1 MGRLNQI
8 PFFVI
13 LMGIGAGAMY
23 VPAVHGLLSR
33 DYAVSRTFFYSG
45 TLFLMATVLLAIA
58 TAANRSNQP
67 AREQLLTLLGTFTIL
82 PLMFAIPFY
91 EAVPG
96 TSFFNAWW
104 EMVSSLTTTG
114 ATLFDPDRLAG
125 SVHLWRALVGW
136 LGGFFILVTAIAIL
150 APMNLGGFEVLSGA
164 PAGQGVMMA
173 GGQASRIV
181 APSTRLWR
189 YSVTLLPAYTGLTLV
204 LWVALIVAG
213 DSALV
218 AACHA
223 MSTLATSGISP
234 VGGMSGSA
242 SGVGGEAL
250 IFLFLVF
257 ALSRRLYPSGRT
269 FQSGQYL
276 GADPELR
283 MALLLVTA
291 VPALLFLRH
300 WVGALEIDEV
310 SDTVA
315 ALAALWGTIFT
326 VLSFLT
332 TTGFESVDW
341 GQARAWSGLAT
352 PGLILAGLAVIGG
365 GVATTA
371 GGVKLLRV
379 YALFRHGER
388 EIERLVHPNSVGGA
402 GSEAR
407 RLRRQGAQM
416 AWIFF
421 MLFALSIAVT
431 MLALSLAGLDFVAST
446 TFAVAAL
453 STTGP
458 LASVTAGTPLSWA
471 DLDSGAR
478 AILAAAMVL
487 GRLETL
493 AIIALLNPEFWRS

>member
-1 MGRLNQI
+1 MHRILQL

-13 LMGIGAGAMY
+13 LMGIGSLSMY
-23 VPAVHGLLSR
+23 VPAAHGFVTR
-33 DYAVSRTFFYSG
+33 NYPVSRAFFYAG
-45 TLFLMATVLLAIA
+45 TLFFIATALIAIA
-58 TAANRSNQP
+58 TAANRPGHP
-67 AREQLLTLLGTFTIL
+67 ARNQLLTLLGAFTVL
-82 PLMFAIPFY
+82 PVMLAVPFA
-91 EAVPG
+91 EAVPD
-96 TSFFNAWW
+96 TTFYNAWW

-114 ATLFDPDRLAG
+114 ATLFEPARLPG

-136 LGGFFILVTAIAIL
+136 MGGFFVLVTAVAIL
-150 APMNLGGFEVLSGA
+150 APMNLGGFEVLTGA
-164 PAGQGVMMA
+164 PAGQGA
-173 GGQASRIV
+173 APGGQTLRNW
-181 APSTRLWR
+181 APSERLWR
-189 YSVTLLPAYTGLTLV
+189 YAVTLFPVYSGLTLA
-204 LWVALIVAG
+204 LWIALILAG
-213 DSALV
+213 DRPLV

-234 VGGMSGSA
+234 VGGMAGA
-242 SGVGGEAL
+242 QSGVGGEGL
-250 IFLFLVF
+250 IFLFMIF
-257 ALSRRLYPSGRT
+257 ALSRRLFPSGRMVLNRRGLA
-269 FQSGQYL
+269 Q
-276 GADPELR
+276 DPELR
-283 MALLLVTA
+283 MALLFVTL

-300 WVGALEIDEV
+300 WVGALEVDEV
-310 SDTVA
+310 QDTTA
-315 ALAALWGTIFT
+315 ALYALWGTIFT

-341 GQARAWSGLAT
+341 GEARTWSGLAT

-388 EIERLVHPNSVGGA
+388 EIERLVHPHSIGGA
-402 GSEAR
+402 GVQAR
-407 RLRRQGAQM
+407 RLRREGAQM

-431 MLALSLAGLDFVAST
+431 MLALSLAGLNFVAST

-458 LASVTAGTPLSWA
+458 LASVTAGEPLSWA
-471 DLDSGAR
+471 GLDAW
-478 AILAAAMVL
+478 AQMILAAAMVL

>member
-1 MGRLNQI
+1 MSRLNQI

-13 LMGIGAGAMY
+13 LMGIGAVAMY
-23 VPAVHGLLSR
+23 VPAIHSFLGR
-33 DYAVSRTFFYSG
+33 NYDVSRTFFYSG
-45 TLFLMATVLLAIA
+45 TLGLMATILLAIA
-58 TAANRSNQP
+58 TAANRTRQP

-82 PLMFAIPFY
+82 PLMFAVPFA
-91 EAVPG
+91 EAVPD
-96 TSFFNAWW
+96 TSFYNAWW

-114 ATLFDPDRLAG
+114 ATLFDPARLPN

-136 LGGFFILVTAIAIL
+136 MGGFFVLVTAIAIL

-164 PAGQGVMMA
+164 PAGQGVVIA
-173 GGQASRIV
+173 GGQATRTV

-189 YSVTLLPAYTGLTLV
+189 YTVTLFPAYAGLTLV
-204 LWVALIVAG
+204 LWIGLIVSG
-213 DSALV
+213 DPPLV
-218 AACHA
+218 AVCHA

-234 VGGMSGSA
+234 VGGMGGTT
-242 SGVGGEAL
+242 SGVVGEGL
-250 IFLFLVF
+250 IFVFLIF

-269 FQSGQYL
+269 TLNGQRL

-300 WVGALEIDEV
+300 WVGALETDEV
-310 SDTVA
+310 SDTA
-315 ALAALWGTIFT
+315 AAFAALWGTIFT

-341 GQARAWSGLAT
+341 AEARTWSGLAT

-402 GSEAR
+402 GAEAR

-431 MLALSLAGLDFVAST
+431 MLALSLAGLDFVAAT
-446 TFAVAAL
+446 TFAVASL

-471 DLDSGAR
+471 ELDGAAR
-478 AILAAAMVL
+478 AVLAAAMVL

-493 AIIALLNPEFWRS
+493 AIIALLNPEFWRG